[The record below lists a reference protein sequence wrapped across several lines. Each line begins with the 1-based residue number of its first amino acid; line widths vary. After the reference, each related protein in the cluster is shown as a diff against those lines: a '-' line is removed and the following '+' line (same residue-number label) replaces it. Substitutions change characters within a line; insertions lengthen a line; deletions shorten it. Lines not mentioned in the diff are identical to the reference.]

1 MKIKKR
7 VIATAV
13 IALASISLTACSG
26 SGSSG
31 TAASGKIGGT
41 LTGVFF
47 SGFKSTYE
55 KIAQDFEKK
64 YPNVKVK
71 FNYQGGDVGSLVMTQ
86 LQAGTAPD
94 ILTSFPGGDPTD
106 NADTLA
112 ALAAHNRILPLTA
125 SWTGQ
130 IPKAWETSFNY
141 KGKTY
146 AYPGALQP
154 LSAIYNKSKLD
165 ELGLKIPATLDDVY
179 QLCKDAKAKGVY
191 AYGQGLDATSQ
202 GPQFLTFAQNATL
215 IDGPDP
221 QFSDKLASGKA
232 TYPTSPYVKQFQIY
246 QKMFNDGCFGDGS
259 IGRTRDQAATEV
271 AAGHALGIVDVGAVL
286 PTLQKAAPKSTFAI
300 AAMPATNDGKTY
312 ITALPGFV
320 TTINAKA
327 KNPATAQ
334 AFLDFMGTPEASLVY
349 AQGFS
354 SVPVLPNDKYKAPAE
369 LKDFAALIADGKFAP
384 LETLQAPVQAALNQ
398 SVQSM
403 LLGNDTPKGV
413 AEKLQAAYTKP

>member
-1 MKIKKR
+1 MKIQKR
-7 VIATAV
+7 AIAAAAV
-13 IALASISLTACSG
+13 VALAAISLSACSSAG
-26 SGSSG
+26 NS
-31 TAASGKIGGT
+31 ADSGKIGGT

-47 SGFKSTYE
+47 SGFKPTYE
-55 KIAQDFEKK
+55 KIARDFEKK
-64 YPNVKVK
+64 YPKVKVK
-71 FNYQGGDVGSLVMTQ
+71 FNYQGGDIGALVMTQ

-112 ALAAHNRILPLTA
+112 PLAAHNRILPLTA

-130 IPKAWETSFNY
+130 IPKAWESSFNY

-165 ELGLKIPATLDDVY
+165 ELGLKIPTTLNEVY

-191 AYGQGLDATSQ
+191 AYGQGLDATSG

-221 QFSDKLASGKA
+221 QFTADLAAGKV
-232 TYPTSPYVKQFQIY
+232 TYPTSPYVKQFTIY
-246 QKMFNDGCFGDGS
+246 QKMFKDGCFGDGS
-259 IGRTRDQAATEV
+259 IGRTRDQASAEV
-271 AAGHALGIVDVGAVL
+271 SAGHALGIVDVGAVL
-286 PTLQKAAPKSTFAI
+286 AVLQKAAPKSQFVI
-300 AAMPATNDGKTY
+300 ASMPATNNGKTY

-320 TTINAKA
+320 TTINAKT

-334 AFLDFMGTPEASLVY
+334 AFLDFMGTPEASLTY
-349 AQGFS
+349 ANGFA
-354 SVPVLPNDKYKAPAE
+354 SVPVLPNPKFKAPAE
-369 LKDFAALIADGKFAP
+369 LKDFAALIAGNKFAP
-384 LETLQAPVQAALNQ
+384 LETLQAQVQSTLNQ

-403 LLGNDTPKGV
+403 LLGNDTPRGV
-413 AEKLQAAYTKP
+413 AEKMQAAYKKQ

>member
-1 MKIKKR
+1 MKIKNG

-13 IALASISLTACSG
+13 VALAAISLTACSG
-26 SGSSG
+26 GGSSDTG
-31 TAASGKIGGT
+31 ASGKIGGT
-41 LTGVFF
+41 LTGVFA
-47 SGFKSTYE
+47 SVFKPTYE

-64 YPNVKVK
+64 YPDVKVK
-71 FNYQGGDVGSLVMTQ
+71 FNYQGGDIGALVMTQ
-86 LQAGTAPD
+86 LQGGTAPD

-106 NADTLA
+106 SADTLA
-112 ALAAHNRILPLTA
+112 ALAAHGRIAPLTA

-165 ELGLKIPATLDDVY
+165 ELGLNAPTTLNQVY
-179 QLCKDAKAKGVY
+179 ALCKDAKAKGVY
-191 AYGQGLDATSQ
+191 AYSQGLDATSQ

-221 QFSDKLASGKA
+221 AFSDKLASGKA
-232 TYPTSPYVKQFQIY
+232 TYPDSPYVKQFQIY
-246 QKMFNDGCFGDGS
+246 KKMFDEGCFGDGS
-259 IGRTRDQAATEV
+259 IGRTRDQGASEV

-286 PTLQKAAPKSTFAI
+286 ATLQQTAPTSQFVI
-300 AAMPATNDGKTY
+300 SAMPATNDGKTY

-334 AFLDFMGTPEASLVY
+334 AFLDFMGTPEASITY
-349 AQGFS
+349 AEGFK

-369 LKDFAALIADGKFAP
+369 LKDFAALIADNKFAP
-384 LETLQAPVQAALNQ
+384 LETLQAQVQSTLNQ

-403 LLGNDTPKGV
+403 LLGNDTPQGV
-413 AEKLQAAYTKP
+413 AQKMQAAYKKP